1 MKTKNLLKATVAT
14 LVAGAMGL
22 AGVGSAMAADT
33 RVDASKLGA
42 AARQTLTVAANGDIS
57 NRTLKAVP
65 LAYYSYAQT
74 DGTNITG
81 FDLIDAGKASAIAD
95 ALTKANI
102 DTNSKK
108 DQTAGYDYNASNPMV
123 WVVQNLLDSENS
135 PWAGKLRDFIDQLKH
150 ETAVTGDKGTAFAKG
165 RRRQDMTASVRPGVY
180 AVVDTTKTGQ
190 ASIVMFN
197 GTGID
202 GKTTLKNGA
211 KFMPYM
217 LGTVDYK
224 VSDAGVDKVITGVED
239 GDVDEKIGE
248 DVGIPNSLTNS
259 FEPVDEKIGE
269 DYEDEGARQAGEE
282 YYAVAKTSIGKKVSF
297 MMGSGVPVWTGYDHY
312 YYALNDTY
320 SDGLTFNTDSVNV
333 TVGGKALTA
342 GKDYKVTTEA
352 GKFHILFAPTADGSS
367 DIIAAKTTFPVD
379 AEVLVTYDMT
389 VNKNAHVDGVDTNTS
404 EVEYSHNPNN
414 VTDHQKTPGDPTY
427 VYVGKFT
434 LTKTDTSNAPLA
446 GAVFHIKDAKNH
458 IVKFVK
464 VGDNEYRVADSTEAA
479 TASADITTTD
489 KNNGVITLKGLYGDY
504 TVTETKSPFGGSIL
518 PEFTLTVGVTQ
529 SKDHNTSTSS
539 LTKFKDDANH
549 LASKAGN
556 DGVTVINARNIAD
569 MPKTGAVW
577 LSIFGVMTVLLAG
590 ASALLLRRKA

>member
-33 RVDASKLGA
+33 RVDVSKLDA

-95 ALTKANI
+95 ALTKASI
-102 DTNSKK
+102 DTKSKK

-135 PWAGKLRDFIDQLKH
+135 PWAGKLRDFIDQLKN
-150 ETAVTGDKGTAFAKG
+150 EAAVTGDKGTAFAKG
-165 RRRQDMTASVRPGVY
+165 ADAKHMTASVRPGVY
-180 AVVDTTKTGQ
+180 AVVDATKTGQ
-190 ASIVMFN
+190 ASIIMFN

-211 KFMPYM
+211 KTYT

-224 VSDAGVDKVITGVED
+224 VHDAEVTKGITGVD
-239 GDVDEKIGE
+239 NGDVDEKITR
-248 DVGIPNSLTNS
+248 DKAAP
-259 FEPVDEKIGE
+259 
-269 DYEDEGARQAGEE
+269 QAEAE
-282 YYAVAKTSIGKKVSF
+282 YAVAKTSIGKKVSF
-297 MMGSGVPVWTGYDHY
+297 KMTSKVPVWTGYDHY

-320 SDGLTFNTDSVNV
+320 TNGLTFNADSVKV
-333 TVGGKALTA
+333 TVNGKALTA
-342 GKDYKVTTEA
+342 GKDYKVTPDG

-367 DIIAAKTTFPVD
+367 DIIAAKTTFPVG
-379 AEVLVTYDMT
+379 AEVLVTYTMT

-404 EVEYSHNPNN
+404 EVEYSHNPNT
-414 VTDHQKTPGDPTY
+414 VTDHEKTPGDTTY

-434 LTKTDTSNAPLA
+434 LTKTDTNKAPLA
-446 GAVFHIKDAKNH
+446 GAVFNIKDTKSN

-464 VGDNEYRVADSTEAA
+464 VNDNEYRVADSTEAA

-489 KNNGVITLKGLYGDY
+489 KNNGVITLNGLYGDY

-518 PEFTLTVGVTQ
+518 PEFTLTVGVAQ

-539 LTKFKDDANH
+539 LTAFGQDSNK
-549 LASKAGN
+549 LASKTSD

>member
-81 FDLIDAGKASAIAD
+81 FDLIDASKASAIAD
-95 ALTKANI
+95 ALTKASI
-102 DTNSKK
+102 DTKSKK

-135 PWAGKLRDFIDQLKH
+135 PWAGKLRDFIDQLKN
-150 ETAVTGDKGTAFAKG
+150 EAAVTGDKGTAFAKG
-165 RRRQDMTASVRPGVY
+165 ADAKHMTASVRPGVY
-180 AVVDTTKTGQ
+180 AVVDATTAGQ

-202 GKTTLKNGA
+202 GKTTLKNGD
-211 KFMPYM
+211 KTYT

-224 VSDAGVDKVITGVED
+224 VHDAAVRKAITSVEN

-248 DVGIPNSLTNS
+248 DH
-259 FEPVDEKIGE
+259 
-269 DYEDEGARQAGEE
+269 EDEGARQAGKK

-297 MMGSGVPVWTGYDHY
+297 TMGGAVPVWTGYDHY

-320 SDGLTFNTDSVNV
+320 SDGLTFNPDSVNV

-367 DIIAAKTTFPVD
+367 DIIAAKTTFPVG
-379 AEVLVTYDMT
+379 AEVLVTYTMT

-414 VTDHQKTPGDPTY
+414 VTDHEKTPGDTNY

-434 LTKTDTSNAPLA
+434 LTKTDTNNAPLA
-446 GAVFHIKDAKNH
+446 GAVFNIKDAKSN

-464 VGDNEYRVADSTEAA
+464 VNDNEYRVADSTEAA

-504 TVTETKSPFGGSIL
+504 TVAETKSPFGGSIL
-518 PEFTLTVGVTQ
+518 PEFTLTVGVAQ

-549 LASKAGN
+549 LASKAGD

>member
-42 AARQTLTVAANGDIS
+42 DARQTLTVAANDDIS
-57 NRTLKAVP
+57 NRALKAVP

-81 FDLIDAGKASAIAD
+81 FDLIDAGKAPAIAD

-102 DTNSKK
+102 DTKSKK

-135 PWAGKLRDFIDQLKH
+135 PWAGKLRDFIDQLKN
-150 ETAVTGDKGTAFAKG
+150 ESAVTGDKGTAFAKG
-165 RRRQDMTASVRPGVY
+165 ADAQHMTASVRPGVY

-211 KFMPYM
+211 KTYT
-217 LGTVDYK
+217 LGTVNYK
-224 VSDAGVDKVITGVED
+224 VHDAEVTKGITGVED
-239 GDVDEKIGE
+239 GDTDEKITS
-248 DVGIPNSLTNS
+248 DKKAP
-259 FEPVDEKIGE
+259 
-269 DYEDEGARQAGEE
+269 QAGEE
-282 YYAVAKTSIGKKVSF
+282 YAVAKTSIGKKVSF
-297 MMGSGVPVWTGYDHY
+297 KMTSKVPVWTGYDHY

-320 SDGLTFNTDSVNV
+320 TNGLTFNPDSVKV

-404 EVEYSHNPNN
+404 EVEYSHNPNT
-414 VTDHQKTPGDPTY
+414 VTDHEKTPGDTNY

-434 LTKTDTSNAPLA
+434 LTKTDTNNAPLA
-446 GAVFHIKDAKNH
+446 GAVFNIKDAKSN

-489 KNNGVITLKGLYGDY
+489 KNNGVITLKGLYGAY

-518 PEFTLTVGVTQ
+518 PEFTLTVGVAQ

-549 LASKAGN
+549 LASKTSD

>member
-1 MKTKNLLKATVAT
+1 
-14 LVAGAMGL
+14 MGL

-42 AARQTLTVAANGDIS
+42 DARQTLTVAANDDIS

-81 FDLIDAGKASAIAD
+81 FDLIDAGKAPAIAD

-102 DTNSKK
+102 DTKSKK

-135 PWAGKLRDFIDQLKH
+135 PWAGKLRDFIDQLKN
-150 ETAVTGDKGTAFAKG
+150 ESAVTGDKGTAFAKG
-165 RRRQDMTASVRPGVY
+165 ADAQHMTASVRPGVY

-211 KFMPYM
+211 KTYT
-217 LGTVDYK
+217 LGTVNYK
-224 VSDAGVDKVITGVED
+224 VHDAEVTKGITGVED
-239 GDVDEKIGE
+239 GDTDEKITS
-248 DVGIPNSLTNS
+248 DKKAP
-259 FEPVDEKIGE
+259 
-269 DYEDEGARQAGEE
+269 QAGEE
-282 YYAVAKTSIGKKVSF
+282 YAVAKTSIGKKVSF
-297 MMGSGVPVWTGYDHY
+297 KMTSKVPVWTGYDHY

-320 SDGLTFNTDSVNV
+320 TNGLTFNPDSVKV

-404 EVEYSHNPNN
+404 EVEYSHNPNT
-414 VTDHQKTPGDPTY
+414 VTDHEKTPGDTNY

-434 LTKTDTSNAPLA
+434 LTKTDTNNAPLA
-446 GAVFHIKDAKNH
+446 GAVFNIKDAKSN

-489 KNNGVITLKGLYGDY
+489 KNNGVITLKGLYGAY

-518 PEFTLTVGVTQ
+518 PEFTLTVGVAQ

-549 LASKAGN
+549 LASKTSD

>member
-33 RVDASKLGA
+33 RVDASKLGDGA
-42 AARQTLTVAANGDIS
+42 AARQTLTVAADEDIS

-95 ALTKANI
+95 ALTKAHI
-102 DTNSKK
+102 DTQSKK

-165 RRRQDMTASVRPGVY
+165 ADAKHMTASVRPGVY
-180 AVVDTTKTGQ
+180 AVVDATTAGQ

-202 GKTTLKNGA
+202 GKTTLKNGD
-211 KFMPYM
+211 KTYT

-224 VSDAGVDKVITGVED
+224 VHDAAVRKAITSVEN

-248 DVGIPNSLTNS
+248 DH
-259 FEPVDEKIGE
+259 
-269 DYEDEGARQAGEE
+269 EDEGARQAGKK

-297 MMGSGVPVWTGYDHY
+297 TMGGAVPVWTGYDHY

-320 SDGLTFNTDSVNV
+320 SDGLTFNPDSVNV

-342 GKDYKVTTEA
+342 GKDYKVTTEV

-367 DIIAAKTTFPVD
+367 DIIAAKTTFPVG

-404 EVEYSHNPNN
+404 EVEYSHNPNT
-414 VTDHQKTPGDPTY
+414 VTDHQKTPGDTNY

-434 LTKTDTSNAPLA
+434 LTKTDTNNAPLA
-446 GAVFHIKDAKNH
+446 GAVFNIKDAKGN
-458 IVKFVK
+458 IKFVK
-464 VGDNEYRVADSTEAA
+464 VNDNEYRVADSTEAA

-489 KNNGVITLKGLYGDY
+489 ENNGVITLKGLYGDY

-518 PEFTLTVGVTQ
+518 PEFTLTVGVAQ
-529 SKDHNTSTSS
+529 SKDHKTSTSS

-549 LASKAGN
+549 LASKTSD

>member
-14 LVAGAMGL
+14 LVASAMGL

-33 RVDASKLGA
+33 RVDASKLGDAA

-102 DTNSKK
+102 DTKSKK

-135 PWAGKLRDFIDQLKH
+135 PWAGKLRDFIDQLKN
-150 ETAVTGDKGTAFAKG
+150 EDAVTGDKGTAFAKG
-165 RRRQDMTASVRPGVY
+165 ADVKHMTASVRPGVY

-202 GKTTLKNGA
+202 GKTTLKNGT
-211 KFMPYM
+211 KTYT

-224 VSDAGVDKVITGVED
+224 VSDTAVRKAITGVED
-239 GDVDEKIGE
+239 GVKEEEIKLAREESSGE
-248 DVGIPNSLTNS
+248 
-259 FEPVDEKIGE
+259 
-269 DYEDEGARQAGEE
+269 
-282 YYAVAKTSIGKKVSF
+282 YAVAKTSIGKKVSF
-297 MMGSGVPVWTGYDHY
+297 KMTSWVPVWTGYDHY

-320 SDGLTFNTDSVNV
+320 SDGLTFNTDSVKV

-352 GKFHILFAPTADGSS
+352 GKFHILFAPTADNSS
-367 DIIAAKTTFPVD
+367 DIIAAKTTFPVG
-379 AEVLVTYDMT
+379 AEVLVTYTMT
-389 VNKNAHVDGVDTNTS
+389 VNKNAHVDGVDTNKS
-404 EVEYSHNPNN
+404 AVEYSHNPNN
-414 VTDHQKTPGDPTY
+414 VTDHQLQPSNTNY

-434 LTKTDTSNAPLA
+434 LTKTDTNNAPLA
-446 GAVFHIKDAKNH
+446 GAVFNIKDAKSN

-518 PEFTLTVGVTQ
+518 PEFTLTVGVAQ

-539 LTKFKDDANH
+539 LTAFGQDSNK
-549 LASKAGN
+549 LASKSSD

>member
-33 RVDASKLGA
+33 RVDASKLGE

-95 ALTKANI
+95 ALTKAHI
-102 DTNSKK
+102 DTQSKK

-135 PWAGKLRDFIDQLKH
+135 PWAGKLRDFIDQLKN
-150 ETAVTGDKGTAFAKG
+150 EAAVTGDKGTAFAKG
-165 RRRQDMTASVRPGVY
+165 ADAKHMTASVRPGVY
-180 AVVDTTKTGQ
+180 AVVDTTTAGQ

-202 GKTTLKNGA
+202 GKTTLKNGD
-211 KFMPYM
+211 KTYT

-224 VSDAGVDKVITGVED
+224 VHDAAVRKAITSVEN

-248 DVGIPNSLTNS
+248 DH
-259 FEPVDEKIGE
+259 
-269 DYEDEGARQAGEE
+269 EDEGARQAGKK

-297 MMGSGVPVWTGYDHY
+297 TMGGAVPVWTGYDHY

-320 SDGLTFNTDSVNV
+320 SDGLTFNPDSVNV

-342 GKDYKVTTEA
+342 GKHYKVTTEA

-404 EVEYSHNPNN
+404 EVEYSHNPNT
-414 VTDHQKTPGDPTY
+414 VTDHEKTPGDTNY

-434 LTKTDTSNAPLA
+434 LTKTDTNNAPLA
-446 GAVFHIKDAKNH
+446 GAVFNIKDAKSN

-489 KNNGVITLKGLYGDY
+489 KNNGVITLKGLYGAY

-518 PEFTLTVGVTQ
+518 PEFTLTVGVAQ

-549 LASKAGN
+549 LASKTSD

>member
-1 MKTKNLLKATVAT
+1 MKNQNLLKATVAT

-102 DTNSKK
+102 DTKSKK

-123 WVVQNLLDSENS
+123 WVVQNLLDSEYS
-135 PWAGKLRDFIDQLKH
+135 PWAGKLRDFIDQLKN
-150 ETAVTGDKGTAFAKG
+150 EAAVTGDKGTAFAKG
-165 RRRQDMTASVRPGVY
+165 ADVKHMTASVRPGVY

-202 GKTTLKNGA
+202 GKTTLALKNGA
-211 KFMPYM
+211 KTYT

-224 VSDAGVDKVITGVED
+224 VSDTAVRKAITGVED
-239 GDVDEKIGE
+239 GVKEEEIKLEREESSGE
-248 DVGIPNSLTNS
+248 
-259 FEPVDEKIGE
+259 
-269 DYEDEGARQAGEE
+269 
-282 YYAVAKTSIGKKVSF
+282 YAVAKTSIGKKVSF
-297 MMGSGVPVWTGYDHY
+297 KMTSWVPVWTGYDHY

-320 SDGLTFNTDSVNV
+320 SDGLTFNADSVKV

-352 GKFHILFAPTADGSS
+352 GKFHILFAPTADNSS
-367 DIIAAKTTFPVD
+367 DIIAAKTTFPVG

-389 VNKNAHVDGVDTNTS
+389 VNKNAHVDGVDINTS

-414 VTDHQKTPGDPTY
+414 VTDHEKTPGDTNY

-434 LTKTDTSNAPLA
+434 LTKTDTNNAPLA
-446 GAVFHIKDAKNH
+446 GAVFNIKDAKSN

-464 VGDNEYRVADSTEAA
+464 VNDNEYRVADSTEAA

-518 PEFTLTVGVTQ
+518 PEFTLTVGVAQ

-539 LTKFKDDANH
+539 LTAFGQDSNK
-549 LASKAGN
+549 LASKSSD

>member
-33 RVDASKLGA
+33 RVDASKLDA

-81 FDLIDAGKASAIAD
+81 FDLIDADKASAIAD
-95 ALTKANI
+95 ALTKASI
-102 DTNSKK
+102 DTKSKK

-135 PWAGKLRDFIDQLKH
+135 PWAGKLRDFIDQLKN
-150 ETAVTGDKGTAFAKG
+150 EDAVTGDKGTAFAKG
-165 RRRQDMTASVRPGVY
+165 ADAKHMTASVRPGVY
-180 AVVDTTKTGQ
+180 AVVDATTAGQ

-202 GKTTLKNGA
+202 GKTTLKNGE
-211 KFMPYM
+211 KTYT

-224 VSDAGVDKVITGVED
+224 VHDAEVTKGITDVDN
-239 GDVDEKIGE
+239 GDVDEKITR
-248 DVGIPNSLTNS
+248 DKAAP
-259 FEPVDEKIGE
+259 
-269 DYEDEGARQAGEE
+269 QAKAE
-282 YYAVAKTSIGKKVSF
+282 YAVAKTSIGKKVSF
-297 MMGSGVPVWTGYDHY
+297 KMTSKVPVWTGYDHY

-320 SDGLTFNTDSVNV
+320 TNGLTFNTDSVKV
-333 TVGGKALTA
+333 TVNGKALTA
-342 GKDYKVTTEA
+342 DKDYKVTTDG

-367 DIIAAKTTFPVD
+367 DLIAAKTTFPVE
-379 AEVLVTYDMT
+379 AGVLVTYDMT

-404 EVEYSHNPNN
+404 EVEYSHNPNT
-414 VTDHQKTPGDPTY
+414 VTDHEKTPGDTTY

-434 LTKTDTSNAPLA
+434 LTKTDTNKAPLA
-446 GAVFHIKDAKNH
+446 GAVFNIKDAKNN

-464 VGDNEYRVADSTEAA
+464 VNDNEYRVADSTEAA

-489 KNNGVITLKGLYGDY
+489 KNNGVITLKGLYGAY

-518 PEFTLTVGVTQ
+518 PEFTLTVGVAQ
-529 SKDHNTSTSS
+529 SQDHNTSTSS
-539 LTKFKDDANH
+539 LTAFGQDSNK
-549 LASKAGN
+549 LASKTSD

>member
-33 RVDASKLGA
+33 RVDASKLGE

-95 ALTKANI
+95 ALTKAHI
-102 DTNSKK
+102 DTQSKK

-135 PWAGKLRDFIDQLKH
+135 PWAGKLRDFIDQLKN
-150 ETAVTGDKGTAFAKG
+150 EAAVTGDKGTAFAKG
-165 RRRQDMTASVRPGVY
+165 ADAKHMTASVRPGVY
-180 AVVDTTKTGQ
+180 AVVDTTTAGQ

-202 GKTTLKNGA
+202 GKTTLKNGD
-211 KFMPYM
+211 KTYT

-224 VSDAGVDKVITGVED
+224 VHDAAVRKAITSVEN
-239 GDVDEKIGE
+239 GDVDEKIDE
-248 DVGIPNSLTNS
+248 DH
-259 FEPVDEKIGE
+259 
-269 DYEDEGARQAGEE
+269 EDEGARQAGKK

-297 MMGSGVPVWTGYDHY
+297 TMGGAVPVWTGYDHY

-320 SDGLTFNTDSVNV
+320 SDGLTFNPDSVNV

-404 EVEYSHNPNN
+404 EVEYSHNPNT
-414 VTDHQKTPGDPTY
+414 VTDHEKTPGDTNY

-434 LTKTDTSNAPLA
+434 LTKTDTNNAPLA
-446 GAVFHIKDAKNH
+446 GAVFNIKDAKSN

-489 KNNGVITLKGLYGDY
+489 KNNGVITLKGLYGAY

-518 PEFTLTVGVTQ
+518 PEFTLTVGVAQ

-549 LASKAGN
+549 LASKTSD

>member
-33 RVDASKLGA
+33 RVDASKLGDGA
-42 AARQTLTVAANGDIS
+42 AARQTLTVAADEDIS

-95 ALTKANI
+95 ALTKAHI
-102 DTNSKK
+102 DTQSKK

-165 RRRQDMTASVRPGVY
+165 ADAKHMTASVRPGVY
-180 AVVDTTKTGQ
+180 AVVDATTAGQ

-202 GKTTLKNGA
+202 GKTTLKNGD
-211 KFMPYM
+211 KTYT

-224 VSDAGVDKVITGVED
+224 VHDAAVRKAITSVEN

-248 DVGIPNSLTNS
+248 DN
-259 FEPVDEKIGE
+259 
-269 DYEDEGARQAGEE
+269 EDEGARQAGKK

-297 MMGSGVPVWTGYDHY
+297 TMGGAVPVWTGYDHY

-320 SDGLTFNTDSVNV
+320 SDGLTFNPDSVNV

-367 DIIAAKTTFPVD
+367 DIIAAKTTFPVG

-404 EVEYSHNPNN
+404 EVEYSHNPNT
-414 VTDHQKTPGDPTY
+414 VTDHQKTPGDTNY

-434 LTKTDTSNAPLA
+434 LTKTDTNNAPLA
-446 GAVFHIKDAKNH
+446 GAVFNIKDAKSN

-489 KNNGVITLKGLYGDY
+489 KNNGVITLKGLYGAY

-518 PEFTLTVGVTQ
+518 PEFTLTVGVAQ

-549 LASKAGN
+549 LASKAGD

>member
-1 MKTKNLLKATVAT
+1 VKTKNLLKATVAT

-33 RVDASKLGA
+33 RVDASKFDA

-95 ALTKANI
+95 ALTKASI
-102 DTNSKK
+102 DTKSKK

-135 PWAGKLRDFIDQLKH
+135 PWAGKLRDFIDQLKN
-150 ETAVTGDKGTAFAKG
+150 EAAVIGDKGTAFVKGADAKH
-165 RRRQDMTASVRPGVY
+165 MTASVRPGVY

-211 KFMPYM
+211 KTYT

-224 VSDAGVDKVITGVED
+224 VHGTTVTKKITAAENGTVE
-239 GDVDEKIGE
+239 
-248 DVGIPNSLTNS
+248 NS
-259 FEPVDEKIGE
+259 
-269 DYEDEGARQAGEE
+269 GATAET
-282 YYAVAKTSIGKKVSF
+282 AIGKKVSF
-297 MMGSGVPVWTGYDHY
+297 EMTSKVPNWTGYDKY
-312 YYALNDTY
+312 YYAINDTY
-320 SDGLTFNTDSVNV
+320 SKGLTYDAAKDNMVV
-333 TVGGKALTA
+333 TVDGKTLIRDT
-342 GKDYKVTTEA
+342 DYKVTTED
-352 GKFHILFAPTADGSS
+352 GKFHIIFAPTTGDSTTAS
-367 DIIAAKTTFPVD
+367 DIVAMKAKFPVD
-379 AEVLVTYDMT
+379 AAVDVKYGMY
-389 VNKNAHVDGVDTNTS
+389 VNKNAVSNTN
-404 EVEYSHNPNN
+404 EAEYSHNPNT
-414 VTDHQKTPGDPTY
+414 VTDHETTPGQTDK

-434 LTKTDTSNAPLA
+434 LTKHDTNNAPLA
-446 GAVFHIKDAKNH
+446 GAEFKVYEGDQTTTP
-458 IVKFVK
+458 VRFVK
-464 VGDNEYRVADSTEAA
+464 SSDGLTYRKADLTESTG
-479 TASADITTTD
+479 TTD
-489 KNNGVITLKGLYGDY
+489 TVTSVATSNGVLTLTGLDGKY
-504 TVTETKSPFGGSIL
+504 TVKETKSPFNGSIL
-518 PEFTLTVGVTQ
+518 PQFTLTIKVNQ
-529 SKDHNTSTSS
+529 SNGSYMLSQFDK
-539 LTKFKDDANH
+539 DANN
-549 LASKAGN
+549 LASENVDKM
-556 DGVTVINARNIAD
+556 GVTVINARNIAD

>member
-95 ALTKANI
+95 ALTKAHI
-102 DTNSKK
+102 DTQSKK

-150 ETAVTGDKGTAFAKG
+150 EAAVTGDKGTAFAKG
-165 RRRQDMTASVRPGVY
+165 ADVKHMTASVRPGVY

-202 GKTTLKNGA
+202 GKTTLKNGD
-211 KFMPYM
+211 KTYT

-224 VSDAGVDKVITGVED
+224 VHDAEVTKGITGVED
-239 GDVDEKIGE
+239 GATDEKI
-248 DVGIPNSLTNS
+248 SR
-259 FEPVDEKIGE
+259 EKE
-269 DYEDEGARQAGEE
+269 
-282 YYAVAKTSIGKKVSF
+282 YAVAKTSIGKKVSF
-297 MMGSGVPVWTGYDHY
+297 KMASEVPVWTGYDHY

-320 SDGLTFNTDSVNV
+320 TNGLTFNEDSVKV

-342 GKDYKVTTEA
+342 GKDYKVTTET
-352 GKFHILFAPTADGSS
+352 GKFHILFAPTADNSS
-367 DIIAAKTTFPVD
+367 DIIAAKTTFPVE
-379 AEVLVTYDMT
+379 AKVLVTYNMT

-414 VTDHQKTPGDPTY
+414 VTDHQKTPGDTTY

-434 LTKTDTSNAPLA
+434 LTKTDTNNVPLA
-446 GAVFHIKDAKNH
+446 GAVFNIKDAKNN

-464 VGDNEYRVADSTEAA
+464 VNDGYRVADSTEAA

-518 PEFTLTVGVTQ
+518 PEFTLTVGVAQ

-539 LTKFKDDANH
+539 LTAFGQDSNK
-549 LASKAGN
+549 LASKSSD

>member
-33 RVDASKLGA
+33 RVDASKLGE

-95 ALTKANI
+95 ALTKAHI
-102 DTNSKK
+102 DTQSKK

-135 PWAGKLRDFIDQLKH
+135 PWAGKLRDFIDQLKN
-150 ETAVTGDKGTAFAKG
+150 EAAVTGDKGTAFAKG
-165 RRRQDMTASVRPGVY
+165 ADAKHMTASVRPGVY
-180 AVVDTTKTGQ
+180 AVVDTTTAGQ

-202 GKTTLKNGA
+202 GKTTLKNGD
-211 KFMPYM
+211 KTYT

-224 VSDAGVDKVITGVED
+224 VHDAAVRKAITSVEN

-248 DVGIPNSLTNS
+248 DH
-259 FEPVDEKIGE
+259 
-269 DYEDEGARQAGEE
+269 EDEGARQTGKK

-297 MMGSGVPVWTGYDHY
+297 TMGGAVPVWTGYDHY

-320 SDGLTFNTDSVNV
+320 SDGLTFNPDSVNV

-404 EVEYSHNPNN
+404 EVEYSHNPNT
-414 VTDHQKTPGDPTY
+414 VTDHEKTPGDTNY

-434 LTKTDTSNAPLA
+434 LTKTDTNNAPLA
-446 GAVFHIKDAKNH
+446 GAVFNIKDAKSN

-489 KNNGVITLKGLYGDY
+489 KNNGVITLKGLYGAY

-518 PEFTLTVGVTQ
+518 PEFTLTVGVAQ

-549 LASKAGN
+549 LASKTSD

>member
-33 RVDASKLGA
+33 RVDASKLGE

-95 ALTKANI
+95 ALTKAHI
-102 DTNSKK
+102 DTQSKK

-135 PWAGKLRDFIDQLKH
+135 PWAGKLRDFIDQLKN
-150 ETAVTGDKGTAFAKG
+150 EAAVTGDKGTAFAKG
-165 RRRQDMTASVRPGVY
+165 ADAKHMTASVRPGVY
-180 AVVDTTKTGQ
+180 AVVDTTTAGQ

-202 GKTTLKNGA
+202 GKTTLKNGD
-211 KFMPYM
+211 KTYT

-224 VSDAGVDKVITGVED
+224 VHDAAVRKAITSVEN

-248 DVGIPNSLTNS
+248 DH
-259 FEPVDEKIGE
+259 
-269 DYEDEGARQAGEE
+269 EDEGARQAGKK

-297 MMGSGVPVWTGYDHY
+297 TMGGAVPVWTGYDHY

-320 SDGLTFNTDSVNV
+320 SDGLTFNPDSVNV

-404 EVEYSHNPNN
+404 EVEYSHNPNT
-414 VTDHQKTPGDPTY
+414 VTDHEKTPGDTNY

-434 LTKTDTSNAPLA
+434 LTKTDTNNAPLA
-446 GAVFHIKDAKNH
+446 GAVFNIKDAKSN

-489 KNNGVITLKGLYGDY
+489 KNNGVITLKGLYGAY

-518 PEFTLTVGVTQ
+518 PEFTLTVGVAQ
-529 SKDHNTSTSS
+529 SKDHNTNTSS

-549 LASKAGN
+549 LASKTSD

>member
-81 FDLIDAGKASAIAD
+81 FDLIDASKASAIAD
-95 ALTKANI
+95 ALTKASI
-102 DTNSKK
+102 DTKSKK

-135 PWAGKLRDFIDQLKH
+135 PWAGKLRDFIDQLKN
-150 ETAVTGDKGTAFAKG
+150 EAAVTGDKGTAFAKG
-165 RRRQDMTASVRPGVY
+165 ADAKHMTASVRPGVY
-180 AVVDTTKTGQ
+180 AVVDATTAGQ

-202 GKTTLKNGA
+202 GKTTLKNGD
-211 KFMPYM
+211 KTYT

-224 VSDAGVDKVITGVED
+224 VHDAAVRKAITSVEN

-248 DVGIPNSLTNS
+248 DH
-259 FEPVDEKIGE
+259 
-269 DYEDEGARQAGEE
+269 EDEGARQAGKK

-297 MMGSGVPVWTGYDHY
+297 EMGSTVPVWTGYDHY

-320 SDGLTFNTDSVNV
+320 SDGLTFNPDSVNV
-333 TVGGKALTA
+333 TVGDKTLTA
-342 GKDYKVTTEA
+342 GKDYKVTTET

-379 AEVLVTYDMT
+379 AEVLVTYNMT

-414 VTDHQKTPGDPTY
+414 VTDHQKTPGDTNY

-434 LTKTDTSNAPLA
+434 LTKTDTNNAPLA
-446 GAVFHIKDAKNH
+446 GAVFNIKDAKSN

-464 VGDNEYRVADSTEAA
+464 VNDNEYRVADSTEAA

-518 PEFTLTVGVTQ
+518 PEFTLTVGVAQ

-549 LASKAGN
+549 LASKAGD

>member
-1 MKTKNLLKATVAT
+1 MKIKNLLKATVAT

-22 AGVGSAMAADT
+22 AGVGSAMADT
-33 RVDASKLGA
+33 TRISAEDLAKN
-42 AARQTLTVAANGDIS
+42 QTLTVEAEEDIS
-57 NRTLKAVP
+57 GRTLKAVP

-74 DGTNITG
+74 DGNGSITG
-81 FDLIDAGKASAIAD
+81 LDLIDAGKASAID
-95 ALTKANI
+95 GALSKAGIKTDTKTDYAY
-102 DTNSKK
+102 SK
-108 DQTAGYDYNASNPMV
+108 DNPMV
-123 WVVQNLLDSENS
+123 WVVQNLLDSSDS
-135 PWAGKLRDFIDQLKH
+135 PWAGKLRDFLDQLKH
-150 ETAVTGDKGTAFAKG
+150 ESAVTGDNGTKFIATPDDNTK
-165 RRRQDMTASVRPGVY
+165 QTASVRPGVY

-190 ASIVMFN
+190 TSIIMFN
-197 GTGID
+197 GTGIHYS
-202 GKTTLKNGA
+202 KENRNLVWLKNTKTGESTYLGA
-211 KFMPYM
+211 
-217 LGTVDYK
+217 VSYK
-224 VSDAGVDKVITGVED
+224 VSDTEVTKAITGVED
-239 GDVDEKIGE
+239 GVKEEEIEQVISSYERKEPSGE
-248 DVGIPNSLTNS
+248 
-259 FEPVDEKIGE
+259 
-269 DYEDEGARQAGEE
+269 
-282 YYAVAKTSIGKKVSF
+282 YAVAKTSIGKKVSF
-297 MMGSGVPVWTGYDHY
+297 QMTSQVPVWTGYDHY

-320 SDGLTFNTDSVNV
+320 TNGLTFNADSVKV

-352 GKFHILFAPTADGSS
+352 GKFHILFAPTADNSS

-379 AEVLVTYDMT
+379 AEVLVTYTMT

-404 EVEYSHNPNN
+404 EVEYSHNPNT
-414 VTDHQKTPGDPTY
+414 VTDHEKTPGNTNY

-434 LTKTDTSNAPLA
+434 LTKTDTNNAPLA
-446 GAVFHIKDAKNH
+446 GAVFNIKDAKSN

-464 VGDNEYRVADSTEAA
+464 VNDNEYRVADSTEAS

-489 KNNGVITLKGLYGDY
+489 KNNGVITLKGLYGAY

-518 PEFTLTVGVTQ
+518 PEFTLTVGVAQ
-529 SKDHNTSTSS
+529 SQDHNTSTSS

>member
-22 AGVGSAMAADT
+22 AGVGSAMADT
-33 RVDASKLGA
+33 TRISAEDLAKN
-42 AARQTLTVAANGDIS
+42 QTLTVEADEDIS
-57 NRTLKAVP
+57 GRTLKAVP

-74 DGTNITG
+74 DDTDNITG

-102 DTNSKK
+102 DTKSKK
-108 DQTAGYDYNASNPMV
+108 DQTAGYDYDASNPMV
-123 WVVQNLLDSENS
+123 WVVQNLLDSEDN
-135 PWAGKLRDFIDQLKH
+135 PWAGKLRDFIDQLKN
-150 ETAVTGDKGTAFAKG
+150 EAAVTGDNGTKFIATPDDNT
-165 RRRQDMTASVRPGVY
+165 RQTASVRPGVY

-202 GKTTLKNGA
+202 GKTTLKNGN
-211 KFMPYM
+211 KPYTL
-217 LGTVDYK
+217 LGTVYYK
-224 VSDAGVDKVITGVED
+224 VRDARVAKAITSVEN
-239 GDVDEKIGE
+239 GDVDEKIA
-248 DVGIPNSLTNS
+248 
-259 FEPVDEKIGE
+259 VDEDGPH
-269 DYEDEGARQAGEE
+269 QAGEE

-297 MMGSGVPVWTGYDHY
+297 KMTSEVPVWTGYDHY

-320 SDGLTFNTDSVNV
+320 TNGLTFNADSVKV
-333 TVGGKALTA
+333 TVGGKTLTA
-342 GKDYKVTTEA
+342 GKDYKVTTET

-367 DIIAAKTTFPVD
+367 DIIAAKATFPVD
-379 AEVLVTYDMT
+379 AEVLVTYNMT

-404 EVEYSHNPNN
+404 EVEYSRNPNT
-414 VTDHQKTPGDPTY
+414 VTDHEKTPGNTNY

-434 LTKTDTSNAPLA
+434 LTKTDTNKAPLA
-446 GAVFHIKDAKNH
+446 GAVFNIKDAKSN

-489 KNNGVITLKGLYGDY
+489 KNNGVITLKGLYGAY

-518 PEFTLTVGVTQ
+518 PEFTLTVGVAQ

-539 LTKFKDDANH
+539 LTAFGQDSNK
-549 LASKAGN
+549 LASKSSD
-556 DGVTVINARNIAD
+556 DGVTVINARNIGD
-569 MPKTGAVW
+569 MPMTGAVW

>member
-81 FDLIDAGKASAIAD
+81 FDLIDASKASAIAD
-95 ALTKANI
+95 ALTKASI
-102 DTNSKK
+102 DTKSKK

-135 PWAGKLRDFIDQLKH
+135 PWGAGKLRDFIDQLKN
-150 ETAVTGDKGTAFAKG
+150 EAAVTGDKGTAFAKG
-165 RRRQDMTASVRPGVY
+165 ADTKHMTASVRPGVY
-180 AVVDTTKTGQ
+180 AVVDATTAGQ

-202 GKTTLKNGA
+202 GKTTLKNGD
-211 KFMPYM
+211 KTYT

-224 VSDAGVDKVITGVED
+224 VHDAAVRKAITSVEN

-248 DVGIPNSLTNS
+248 DH
-259 FEPVDEKIGE
+259 
-269 DYEDEGARQAGEE
+269 EDEGARQAGKK

-297 MMGSGVPVWTGYDHY
+297 TMGGAVPVWTGYDHY

-320 SDGLTFNTDSVNV
+320 SDGLTFNPDSVNV

-404 EVEYSHNPNN
+404 EVEYSHNPNT
-414 VTDHQKTPGDPTY
+414 VTDHEKTPGDTNY

-434 LTKTDTSNAPLA
+434 LTKTDTNNAPLA
-446 GAVFHIKDAKNH
+446 GAVFNIKDAKSN

-489 KNNGVITLKGLYGDY
+489 KNNGVITLKGLYGAY

-518 PEFTLTVGVTQ
+518 PEFTLTVGVAQ

-549 LASKAGN
+549 LASKTSD

>member
-33 RVDASKLGA
+33 RVDASKLGE

-95 ALTKANI
+95 ALTKAHI
-102 DTNSKK
+102 DTQSKK

-135 PWAGKLRDFIDQLKH
+135 PWAGKLRDFIDQLKN
-150 ETAVTGDKGTAFAKG
+150 EAAVTGDKGTAFAKG
-165 RRRQDMTASVRPGVY
+165 ADAKHMTASVRPGVY
-180 AVVDTTKTGQ
+180 AVVDTTTAGQ

-202 GKTTLKNGA
+202 GKTTLKNGD
-211 KFMPYM
+211 KTYT

-224 VSDAGVDKVITGVED
+224 VHDAAVRKAITSVEN

-248 DVGIPNSLTNS
+248 DH
-259 FEPVDEKIGE
+259 
-269 DYEDEGARQAGEE
+269 EDEGARQAGKK

-297 MMGSGVPVWTGYDHY
+297 TMGGAVPVWTGYDHY

-320 SDGLTFNTDSVNV
+320 SDGLTFNPDSVNI

-404 EVEYSHNPNN
+404 EVEYSHNPNT
-414 VTDHQKTPGDPTY
+414 VTDHEKTPGDTNY

-434 LTKTDTSNAPLA
+434 LTKTDTNNAPLA
-446 GAVFHIKDAKNH
+446 GAVFNIKDAKSN

-489 KNNGVITLKGLYGDY
+489 KNNGVITLKGLYGAY

-518 PEFTLTVGVTQ
+518 PEFTLTVGVAQ

-549 LASKAGN
+549 LASKTSD

>member
-74 DGTNITG
+74 DDTDNITG

-102 DTNSKK
+102 DTKSKK

-123 WVVQNLLDSENS
+123 WVVQNLLDSEDN
-135 PWAGKLRDFIDQLKH
+135 PWAGKLRDFIDQLKN
-150 ETAVTGDKGTAFAKG
+150 EAAVTGDKGTAFAKG
-165 RRRQDMTASVRPGVY
+165 ADAEHMTASVRPGVY

-202 GKTTLKNGA
+202 GKTTLKNGD
-211 KFMPYM
+211 KPYTL
-217 LGTVDYK
+217 LGTVYYK
-224 VSDAGVDKVITGVED
+224 VHDAGVAKAITSVEN
-239 GDVDEKIGE
+239 GDVDEKIAAHE
-248 DVGIPNSLTNS
+248 DGL
-259 FEPVDEKIGE
+259 
-269 DYEDEGARQAGEE
+269 RQAGAE
-282 YYAVAKTSIGKKVSF
+282 YAVGKTSIGKKVSF
-297 MMGSGVPVWTGYDHY
+297 KMTSRVPCWTGYDHY

-320 SDGLTFNTDSVNV
+320 TNGLTFNADSVKV
-333 TVGGKALTA
+333 TVDDKTLTA
-342 GKDYKVTTEA
+342 GKDYKVTTET

-367 DIIAAKTTFPVD
+367 DLIAAKTTFPVE
-379 AEVLVTYDMT
+379 ARVLVTYNMT

-404 EVEYSHNPNN
+404 EVEYSHNPNT
-414 VTDHQKTPGDPTY
+414 VTDHEKTPGNTNY

-434 LTKTDTSNAPLA
+434 LTKTDTNKAPLA
-446 GAVFHIKDAKNH
+446 GAVFNIKDAKNN

-464 VGDNEYRVADSTEAA
+464 VKDNEYRVADSTEAA

-489 KNNGVITLKGLYGDY
+489 KNNGVITLKGLYGAY

-518 PEFTLTVGVTQ
+518 PEFTLTVGVAQ

-569 MPKTGAVW
+569 MPQTGAVW

>member
-95 ALTKANI
+95 ALTKASI
-102 DTNSKK
+102 DTKSKK

-135 PWAGKLRDFIDQLKH
+135 PWAGKLRDFIDQLKN
-150 ETAVTGDKGTAFAKG
+150 EAAVTGDKGTAFAKG
-165 RRRQDMTASVRPGVY
+165 ADAKHMTASVRPGVY

-211 KFMPYM
+211 KAYT

-224 VSDAGVDKVITGVED
+224 VHGTTVTKKITAAENGTVE
-239 GDVDEKIGE
+239 
-248 DVGIPNSLTNS
+248 NS
-259 FEPVDEKIGE
+259 
-269 DYEDEGARQAGEE
+269 GATAET
-282 YYAVAKTSIGKKVSF
+282 AIGKKVSF
-297 MMGSGVPVWTGYDHY
+297 EMTSKVPNWTGYDKY
-312 YYALNDTY
+312 YYAINDTY
-320 SDGLTFNTDSVNV
+320 SKGLTYDAAKDNMVV
-333 TVGGKALTA
+333 TVDGKPLIRDT
-342 GKDYKVTTEA
+342 DYKVTTED
-352 GKFHILFAPTADGSS
+352 GKFHIIFAPTTGDSTTAS
-367 DIIAAKTTFPVD
+367 DIVAMKAKFPVD
-379 AEVLVTYDMT
+379 AAVDVKYGMY
-389 VNKNAHVDGVDTNTS
+389 VNKNAVSGTADANTN
-404 EVEYSHNPNN
+404 EVEYSHNPNT
-414 VTDHQKTPGDPTY
+414 VTDHETTPGQTDK
-427 VYVGKFT
+427 VHVGKFT
-434 LTKTDTSNAPLA
+434 LTKHDTNNVPLA
-446 GAVFHIKDAKNH
+446 GAEFKVYEGDQTTTP
-458 IVKFVK
+458 VRFVK
-464 VGDNEYRVADSTEAA
+464 SSDGLTYRKADLTESTG
-479 TASADITTTD
+479 TTD
-489 KNNGVITLKGLYGDY
+489 TVTSVATSNGVLTLTGLDGKY
-504 TVTETKSPFGGSIL
+504 TVKETKSPFNGSIL
-518 PEFTLTVGVTQ
+518 PQFTLTIKVNQ
-529 SKDHNTSTSS
+529 SNGSYMLSQFDK
-539 LTKFKDDANH
+539 DANN
-549 LASKAGN
+549 LASENVDKM
-556 DGVTVINARNIAD
+556 GVTVINARNIAD

>member
-1 MKTKNLLKATVAT
+1 MKTKTKNLLKATVAT

-22 AGVGSAMAADT
+22 AGVGSAMADT
-33 RVDASKLGA
+33 TRISAEDLAKN
-42 AARQTLTVAANGDIS
+42 QTLTVEADKDIS
-57 NRTLKAVP
+57 GRTLKAVP

-74 DGTNITG
+74 DGNGGITG
-81 FDLIDAGKASAIAD
+81 LDLIDAGKASAID
-95 ALTKANI
+95 GALSKAGIKTDTKTDYAY
-102 DTNSKK
+102 SK
-108 DQTAGYDYNASNPMV
+108 DNPMV
-123 WVVQNLLDSENS
+123 WVVQNLLDSEDS
-135 PWAGKLRDFIDQLKH
+135 PWAGRLRDFLDQLKH
-150 ETAVTGDKGTAFAKG
+150 ESAVTDDNGTKFIATPDDNTE
-165 RRRQDMTASVRPGVY
+165 QTASVRPGVY

-190 ASIVMFN
+190 ASIIMFN
-197 GTGID
+197 GTGIHYSKENRD
-202 GKTTLKNGA
+202 LVRLDNTKTGGSI
-211 KFMPYM
+211 Y
-217 LGTVDYK
+217 LGEVRYK
-224 VSDAGVDKVITGVED
+224 VSDTKVTKAITGVED
-239 GDVDEKIGE
+239 GVKEEEIKRHPAEREESSGE
-248 DVGIPNSLTNS
+248 
-259 FEPVDEKIGE
+259 
-269 DYEDEGARQAGEE
+269 
-282 YYAVAKTSIGKKVSF
+282 YAVAKTSIGKKVSF
-297 MMGSGVPVWTGYDHY
+297 KMTSWVPVWTGYDHY

-320 SDGLTFNTDSVNV
+320 SDGLTFNADSVKV

-342 GKDYKVTTEA
+342 GKDYKVTNET

-379 AEVLVTYDMT
+379 AEVLVTYNMT

-404 EVEYSHNPNN
+404 EVEYSHNPNT
-414 VTDHQKTPGDPTY
+414 VTDHQLQPGDTNY

-434 LTKTDTSNAPLA
+434 LTKTDTNNAPLA
-446 GAVFHIKDAKNH
+446 GAVFNIKDAKNN

-464 VGDNEYRVADSTEAA
+464 VNDGYRVADSTETA

-489 KNNGVITLKGLYGDY
+489 KNNGVITLKGMYGAY

-539 LTKFKDDANH
+539 LTAFKDDANH
-549 LASKAGN
+549 LASKTSD

>member
-1 MKTKNLLKATVAT
+1 MKNKNLLKATVAT

-102 DTNSKK
+102 DTKSKK

-123 WVVQNLLDSENS
+123 WVVQNLLDSEYS
-135 PWAGKLRDFIDQLKH
+135 PWAGKLRDFIDQLKN
-150 ETAVTGDKGTAFAKG
+150 EAAVTGDKGTAFAKG
-165 RRRQDMTASVRPGVY
+165 ADVKHMTASVRPGVY

-202 GKTTLKNGA
+202 GKTTLALKNGA
-211 KFMPYM
+211 KAYT

-224 VSDAGVDKVITGVED
+224 VSDTAVRKAITGVED
-239 GDVDEKIGE
+239 GVKEEEIKLE
-248 DVGIPNSLTNS
+248 
-259 FEPVDEKIGE
+259 
-269 DYEDEGARQAGEE
+269 GEE
-282 YYAVAKTSIGKKVSF
+282 SSGEYAVAKTSIGKKVSF
-297 MMGSGVPVWTGYDHY
+297 KMTSWVPVWTGYDHY

-320 SDGLTFNTDSVNV
+320 SDGLTFNADSVKV

-342 GKDYKVTTEA
+342 GKDYKVTNET
-352 GKFHILFAPTADGSS
+352 GKFHILFAPTADNSS
-367 DIIAAKTTFPVD
+367 DIIAAKTTFPVG
-379 AEVLVTYDMT
+379 AKVLVTYDMT

-404 EVEYSHNPNN
+404 EVEYSHNPNT
-414 VTDHQKTPGDPTY
+414 VTDHQKTPGDTTY

-434 LTKTDTSNAPLA
+434 LTKTDTNNVPLA
-446 GAVFHIKDAKNH
+446 GAVFNIKDAKNTP
-458 IVKFVK
+458 VKFVK
-464 VGDNEYRVADSTEAA
+464 VGNNEYRVADSTEAA

-489 KNNGVITLKGLYGDY
+489 EKNGVITLKGMYGAY

-518 PEFTLTVGVTQ
+518 PEFTLTVGVAQ
-529 SKDHNTSTSS
+529 STDHNTSTSS
-539 LTKFKDDANH
+539 LTAFGQDSNK
-549 LASKAGN
+549 LASKSSD

>member
-33 RVDASKLGA
+33 RVDASKLGE

-95 ALTKANI
+95 ALTKAHI
-102 DTNSKK
+102 DTQSKK

-135 PWAGKLRDFIDQLKH
+135 PWAGKLRDFIDKLKN
-150 ETAVTGDKGTAFAKG
+150 EAAVTGDKGTAFAKG
-165 RRRQDMTASVRPGVY
+165 ADAKHMTASVRPGVY
-180 AVVDTTKTGQ
+180 AVVDTTTAGQ

-202 GKTTLKNGA
+202 GKTTLKNGD
-211 KFMPYM
+211 KTYT

-224 VSDAGVDKVITGVED
+224 VHDAAVRKAITSVEN

-248 DVGIPNSLTNS
+248 DH
-259 FEPVDEKIGE
+259 
-269 DYEDEGARQAGEE
+269 EDEGARQAGKK

-297 MMGSGVPVWTGYDHY
+297 TMGGAVPVWTGYDHY

-320 SDGLTFNTDSVNV
+320 SDGLTFNPDSVNV

-404 EVEYSHNPNN
+404 EVEYSHNPNT
-414 VTDHQKTPGDPTY
+414 VTDHEKTPGDTNY

-434 LTKTDTSNAPLA
+434 LTKTDTNNAPLA
-446 GAVFHIKDAKNH
+446 GAVFNIKDAKSN

-489 KNNGVITLKGLYGDY
+489 KNNGVITLKGLYGAY

-518 PEFTLTVGVTQ
+518 PEFTLTVGVAQ

-549 LASKAGN
+549 LASKTSD

>member
-33 RVDASKLGA
+33 RVDASNGE

-95 ALTKANI
+95 ALTKAHI
-102 DTNSKK
+102 DTQSKK

-135 PWAGKLRDFIDQLKH
+135 PWAGKLRDFIDQLKN
-150 ETAVTGDKGTAFAKG
+150 EAAVTGDKGTAFAKG
-165 RRRQDMTASVRPGVY
+165 ADAKHMTASVRPGVY
-180 AVVDTTKTGQ
+180 AVVDTTTAGQ

-202 GKTTLKNGA
+202 GKTTLKNGD
-211 KFMPYM
+211 KTYT

-224 VSDAGVDKVITGVED
+224 VHDAAVRKAITSVEN

-248 DVGIPNSLTNS
+248 DH
-259 FEPVDEKIGE
+259 
-269 DYEDEGARQAGEE
+269 EDEGARQAGKK

-297 MMGSGVPVWTGYDHY
+297 TMGGAVPVWTGYDHY

-320 SDGLTFNTDSVNV
+320 SDGLTFNPDSVNV

-342 GKDYKVTTEA
+342 SKDYKVTTEA

-404 EVEYSHNPNN
+404 EVEYSHNPNT
-414 VTDHQKTPGDPTY
+414 VTDHEKTPGDTNY

-434 LTKTDTSNAPLA
+434 LTKTDTNNAPLA
-446 GAVFHIKDAKNH
+446 GAVFNIKDAKSN

-489 KNNGVITLKGLYGDY
+489 KNNGVITLKGLYGAY

-518 PEFTLTVGVTQ
+518 PEFTLTVGVAQ

-549 LASKAGN
+549 LASKTSD

>member
-33 RVDASKLGA
+33 RVDASKLGE

-95 ALTKANI
+95 ALTKAHI
-102 DTNSKK
+102 DTQSKK

-135 PWAGKLRDFIDQLKH
+135 PWAGKLRDFIDQLKN
-150 ETAVTGDKGTAFAKG
+150 EAAVTGDKGTAFAKG
-165 RRRQDMTASVRPGVY
+165 ADAKHMTASVRPGVY
-180 AVVDTTKTGQ
+180 AVVDTTTAGQ

-202 GKTTLKNGA
+202 GKTTLKNGD
-211 KFMPYM
+211 KTYT

-224 VSDAGVDKVITGVED
+224 VHDAAVRKAITSVEN

-248 DVGIPNSLTNS
+248 DHEG
-259 FEPVDEKIGE
+259 
-269 DYEDEGARQAGEE
+269 EGARQAGKK

-297 MMGSGVPVWTGYDHY
+297 TMGGAVPVWTGYDHY

-320 SDGLTFNTDSVNV
+320 SDGLTFNPDSVNV

-404 EVEYSHNPNN
+404 EVEYSHNPNT
-414 VTDHQKTPGDPTY
+414 VTDHEKTPGDTNY

-434 LTKTDTSNAPLA
+434 LTKTDTNNAPLA
-446 GAVFHIKDAKNH
+446 GAVFNIKDAKSN

-489 KNNGVITLKGLYGDY
+489 KNNGVITLKGLYGAY

-518 PEFTLTVGVTQ
+518 PEFTLTVGVAQ

-549 LASKAGN
+549 LASKTSD

>member
-81 FDLIDAGKASAIAD
+81 FDLIDAGKASVIAD

-102 DTNSKK
+102 DTKSKK

-135 PWAGKLRDFIDQLKH
+135 PWAGKLRDFIDQLKN
-150 ETAVTGDKGTAFAKG
+150 EDAVTGDKGTAFAKG
-165 RRRQDMTASVRPGVY
+165 ADVKHMTASVRPGVY
-180 AVVDTTKTGQ
+180 AVVDATKTGQ

-202 GKTTLKNGA
+202 GKTTLKNGD
-211 KFMPYM
+211 KTYT

-224 VSDAGVDKVITGVED
+224 VSDTAVRKAITGVED
-239 GDVDEKIGE
+239 GVKEEEIKLVREESSGE
-248 DVGIPNSLTNS
+248 
-259 FEPVDEKIGE
+259 
-269 DYEDEGARQAGEE
+269 
-282 YYAVAKTSIGKKVSF
+282 YAVAKTSIGKKVSF
-297 MMGSGVPVWTGYDHY
+297 KMTSWVPVWTGYDRY

-320 SDGLTFNTDSVNV
+320 SDGLTFNTDSVKV

-352 GKFHILFAPTADGSS
+352 GKFHILFAPTADNSS
-367 DIIAAKTTFPVD
+367 DIIAAKTTFPVG

-389 VNKNAHVDGVDTNTS
+389 VNKNAHVDGVDTNKS
-404 EVEYSHNPNN
+404 AVEYSHNPNI
-414 VTDHQKTPGDPTY
+414 VTDHQLQPSNTNY

-434 LTKTDTSNAPLA
+434 LTKTDTNNVPLA
-446 GAVFHIKDAKNH
+446 GAVFNIKDAKGN

-464 VGDNEYRVADSTEAA
+464 VNDNEYRVADSTEAA

-518 PEFTLTVGVTQ
+518 PEFTLTVGVAQ

>member
-22 AGVGSAMAADT
+22 AGVGSAMAADA

-42 AARQTLTVAANGDIS
+42 AARQTLTVTANGDIS

-102 DTNSKK
+102 DTKSKK

-135 PWAGKLRDFIDQLKH
+135 PWAGKLRDFLDQLKN

-165 RRRQDMTASVRPGVY
+165 ADAQHMTASVRPGVY
-180 AVVDTTKTGQ
+180 AVVDTTVKGE

-202 GKTTLKNGA
+202 GKTMLKNGA
-211 KFMPYM
+211 KTYT
-217 LGTVDYK
+217 LGTVNYK
-224 VSDAGVDKVITGVED
+224 VHSTTVTKKITAAENGTVE
-239 GDVDEKIGE
+239 
-248 DVGIPNSLTNS
+248 NS
-259 FEPVDEKIGE
+259 
-269 DYEDEGARQAGEE
+269 GATAET
-282 YYAVAKTSIGKKVSF
+282 AIGKKVSF
-297 MMGSGVPVWTGYDHY
+297 EMTSKVPNWTGYDKY
-312 YYALNDTY
+312 YYAINDTY
-320 SDGLTFNTDSVNV
+320 SKGLTYDAAKDNMVV
-333 TVGGKALTA
+333 TVDGKTLIRDT
-342 GKDYKVTTEA
+342 DYKVTTED
-352 GKFHILFAPTADGSS
+352 GKFHIIFAPTTGDSTTAS
-367 DIIAAKTTFPVD
+367 DIVAMKAKFPVD
-379 AEVLVTYDMT
+379 AAVKVTYDMY
-389 VNKNAHVDGVDTNTS
+389 VNKNAVSGTADTNTNN
-404 EVEYSHNPNN
+404 VEYSHNPNT
-414 VTDHQKTPGDPTY
+414 VTDHKTTPGQTDK

-434 LTKTDTSNAPLA
+434 LTKHDTNNAPLA
-446 GAVFHIKDAKNH
+446 GAEFKVYEGNQTATP
-458 IVKFVK
+458 VKFIK
-464 VGDNEYRVADSTEAA
+464 VNDHTYRKADLTESTG
-479 TASADITTTD
+479 TTD
-489 KNNGVITLKGLYGDY
+489 TVTSVATSNGVLTLTGLDGKY
-504 TVTETKSPFGGSIL
+504 TVKETKSPFNGSIL
-518 PEFTLTVGVTQ
+518 PQFTLTIKVNQ
-529 SKDHNTSTSS
+529 SNGSYTLSQFDK
-539 LTKFKDDANH
+539 DANN
-549 LASKAGN
+549 LASENA
-556 DGVTVINARNIAD
+556 DHLGVTVINARNIAD

>member
-1 MKTKNLLKATVAT
+1 MKIKNLLKATVAT

-22 AGVGSAMAADT
+22 AGVGSAMADT
-33 RVDASKLGA
+33 TRISAEDLAKN
-42 AARQTLTVAANGDIS
+42 QTLTVEAEEDIS
-57 NRTLKAVP
+57 GRTLKAVP

-74 DGTNITG
+74 DGNGSITG
-81 FDLIDAGKASAIAD
+81 LDLIDAGKASAID
-95 ALTKANI
+95 GALSKAGIKTDTKTDYAY
-102 DTNSKK
+102 SK
-108 DQTAGYDYNASNPMV
+108 DNPMV
-123 WVVQNLLDSENS
+123 WVVQNLLDSGGS
-135 PWAGKLRDFIDQLKH
+135 PWAGKLRDFLDQLKH
-150 ETAVTGDKGTAFAKG
+150 ESAVTGDNGTKFIATPDDNTK
-165 RRRQDMTASVRPGVY
+165 QTASVRPGVY

-190 ASIVMFN
+190 TSIIMFN
-197 GTGID
+197 GTGIHYS
-202 GKTTLKNGA
+202 KENRNLVWLKNTKTGEGTYLGA
-211 KFMPYM
+211 
-217 LGTVDYK
+217 VSYK
-224 VSDAGVDKVITGVED
+224 VSDTEVTKAITGVED
-239 GDVDEKIGE
+239 GVKEEEIEQFRPSYERKEPSGE
-248 DVGIPNSLTNS
+248 
-259 FEPVDEKIGE
+259 
-269 DYEDEGARQAGEE
+269 
-282 YYAVAKTSIGKKVSF
+282 YAVAKTSIGKKVSF
-297 MMGSGVPVWTGYDHY
+297 KMTSWVPVWTGYDHY

-320 SDGLTFNTDSVNV
+320 SDGLTFNADSVKV

-342 GKDYKVTTEA
+342 GKDYKVTTET
-352 GKFHILFAPTADGSS
+352 GKFHILFAPTADNSS
-367 DIIAAKTTFPVD
+367 DLIAAKTTFPVGAEVG
-379 AEVLVTYDMT
+379 AEVLVTYNMT

-414 VTDHQKTPGDPTY
+414 VTDHQKTPGNTNY

-434 LTKTDTSNAPLA
+434 LTKTDTNNAPLA
-446 GAVFHIKDAKNH
+446 GAVFNIKDAKNN

-464 VGDNEYRVADSTEAA
+464 VNDGYRVADSTEAA

-489 KNNGVITLKGLYGDY
+489 KNNGVITLKGMYGDY

-518 PEFTLTVGVTQ
+518 PEFTLTVGVAQ

>member
-81 FDLIDAGKASAIAD
+81 FDLIDADKASAIAD

-102 DTNSKK
+102 DTTSKK

-135 PWAGKLRDFIDQLKH
+135 PWAGKLRDFIDQLKN
-150 ETAVTGDKGTAFAKG
+150 EAAVTGDKGTAFAKG
-165 RRRQDMTASVRPGVY
+165 ADAKHMTASVRPGVY
-180 AVVDTTKTGQ
+180 AVVDTTTAGQ

-211 KFMPYM
+211 KTYT

-224 VSDAGVDKVITGVED
+224 VHDAEVTKGITGVED
-239 GDVDEKIGE
+239 GATDEKI
-248 DVGIPNSLTNS
+248 SR
-259 FEPVDEKIGE
+259 EKE
-269 DYEDEGARQAGEE
+269 
-282 YYAVAKTSIGKKVSF
+282 YAVAKTSIGKKVSF
-297 MMGSGVPVWTGYDHY
+297 KMTSKVPVWTGYDHY

-320 SDGLTFNTDSVNV
+320 TDGLTFNEDSVKV

-342 GKDYKVTTEA
+342 GKDYKVTTET

-367 DIIAAKTTFPVD
+367 DIIAAKTTFPVG
-379 AEVLVTYDMT
+379 AEVLVTYTMT

-414 VTDHQKTPGDPTY
+414 VTDHQKTPGNTNY

-434 LTKTDTSNAPLA
+434 LTKTDTNNVPLA
-446 GAVFHIKDAKNH
+446 GAVFNIKDAKNH
-458 IVKFVK
+458 PVKFVK
-464 VGDNEYRVADSTEAA
+464 VNDGYRVADSTEAA

-518 PEFTLTVGVTQ
+518 PEFTLTVGVAQ

-539 LTKFKDDANH
+539 LTAFGQDSNK
-549 LASKAGN
+549 LASKSSD

>member
-81 FDLIDAGKASAIAD
+81 FDLIDAGKASVIAD
-95 ALTKANI
+95 ALTKAHI
-102 DTNSKK
+102 DTQSKK
-108 DQTAGYDYNASNPMV
+108 DQTAGYDYNTSNPMV

-135 PWAGKLRDFIDQLKH
+135 PWAGKLRDFIDQLKN
-150 ETAVTGDKGTAFAKG
+150 EAAVTGDNGTAFAKG
-165 RRRQDMTASVRPGVY
+165 ADVKHMTASVRPGVY

-202 GKTTLKNGA
+202 GKTTLKNGD
-211 KFMPYM
+211 KTYT

-224 VSDAGVDKVITGVED
+224 VHDAEVTKGITGVED
-239 GDVDEKIGE
+239 GATDEKI
-248 DVGIPNSLTNS
+248 SR
-259 FEPVDEKIGE
+259 EKE
-269 DYEDEGARQAGEE
+269 
-282 YYAVAKTSIGKKVSF
+282 YAVAKTSIGKKVSF
-297 MMGSGVPVWTGYDHY
+297 KMTSKVPVWTGYDHY

-320 SDGLTFNTDSVNV
+320 TNGLTFNEDSVKV

-342 GKDYKVTTEA
+342 GKDYKVTTET
-352 GKFHILFAPTADGSS
+352 GKFHILFAPTADNSS
-367 DIIAAKTTFPVD
+367 DIIAAKTTFPVG
-379 AEVLVTYDMT
+379 AKVLVTYTMT

-404 EVEYSHNPNN
+404 EVEYSHNPNT
-414 VTDHQKTPGDPTY
+414 VTDHQKTPGDTTY

-434 LTKTDTSNAPLA
+434 LTKTDTNNVPLA
-446 GAVFHIKDAKNH
+446 GAVFNIKDAKNYP
-458 IVKFVK
+458 VKFVK
-464 VGDNEYRVADSTEAA
+464 VNDGYRVADSTEAA

-518 PEFTLTVGVTQ
+518 PEFTLTVGVAQ

-539 LTKFKDDANH
+539 LTAFGQDSNK
-549 LASKAGN
+549 LASKSSD